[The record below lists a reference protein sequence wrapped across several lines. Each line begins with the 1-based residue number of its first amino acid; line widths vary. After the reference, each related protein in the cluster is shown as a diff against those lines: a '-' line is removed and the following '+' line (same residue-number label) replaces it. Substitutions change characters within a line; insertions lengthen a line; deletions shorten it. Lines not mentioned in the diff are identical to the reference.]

1 MDVLSP
7 CEIRFAQILSQRFWF
22 RVPSYIHNPNGI
34 ITIIQSLQG
43 EAFRVLIIFQ
53 LIAISIDLFTFR
65 VPSLFVSNDYLDRL
79 V

>member
-22 RVPSYIHNPNGI
+22 RVPSSN
-34 ITIIQSLQG
+34 
-43 EAFRVLIIFQ
+43 FRVLIIFQ

-65 VPSLFVSNDYLDRL
+65 VPSLFVSIDYLDRL
-79 V
+79 S